1 MAFMLFVKYQILLLL
16 SRLLHKWSNFW
27 LSIEA
32 MRYFSADAKLILFH
46 LWSFDDRANYL
57 EL

>member
-16 SRLLHKWSNFW
+16 SRLLHKWSNFL

-32 MRYFSADAKLILFH
+32 TRYFSADAKLILFH